1 MKVCFVC
8 YQSVGLIRGGPLV
21 KIIQTKKY
29 LDQLGIEVDYFNMW
43 EPAEKLLNY
52 DLVHLFAANL
62 GVYSLARDLWRRK
75 VKFVVNPIFF
85 TRHTPAVVRTT
96 VILDSLIKKVLSGVW
111 QDYGFTRDICDWS
124 QMVLPNTI
132 AEGKLISRGLG
143 ISEDKIEVV
152 PNGVSPE
159 FMNGDPSLFQKKYGI
174 KDFILS
180 VGHIGPNRKNVL
192 SLIKALGKID
202 HPAVIIGRITPGDE
216 SEACLKEAEKNN
228 NLIIIDGLDHDSPLL
243 ASAYAACDV
252 FVLPSKFETPGRAA
266 LEAALTGSK
275 IVITPYGGT
284 KEYFMDFAHYVN
296 PYSVSS
302 ILKGI
307 ESALESPSK
316 EALKEH
322 IKNNFLWDTIAE
334 KTLNGYKKVLMT

>member
-1 MKVCFVC
+1 MKIRFAC

-29 LDQLGIEVDYFNMW
+29 LEKLGAEVEYFDMW
-43 EPAEKLLNY
+43 DPAEKLFDC
-52 DLVHLFAANL
+52 DLVHLFSANL

-85 TRHTPAVVRTT
+85 TRHSPAVVRTS
-96 VILDSLIKKVLSGVW
+96 VILDSFIKKVLPGVW
-111 QDYGFTRDICDWS
+111 QDYGFIRDICEWS
-124 QMVLPNTI
+124 VRVFPNTVV
-132 AEGKLISRGLG
+132 EGKLVSRGLG

-159 FMNGDPSLFQKKYGI
+159 FLNGDPSLFQKKYGI
-174 KDFILS
+174 KDFILN

-192 SLIKALGKID
+192 SLIKALARID

-228 NLIIIDGLDHDSPLL
+228 NLIIINGLDHNSPLL

-252 FVLPSKFETPGRAA
+252 FVLPSKYETPGRAA
-266 LEAALTGSK
+266 LEAALAGAK

-284 KEYFMDFAHYVN
+284 KEYFMQFAHYVD
-296 PYSVSS
+296 PYSVGS
-302 ILKGI
+302 IRKGI
-307 ESALESPSK
+307 ESALEKSSK
-316 EALKEH
+316 EALKQH
-322 IKNNFLWDTIAE
+322 IKNNFLWDTIAR
-334 KTLNGYKKVLMT
+334 KTLNVYEKVLNA